1 MENEKKPTKRLTLK
15 EKKNKPLNNELK
27 KRVIDA
33 KGKLPTSGIT
43 SLLIFKHP
51 ELDTIKKKSLI
62 ANVLQLR
69 QTDED
74 ITEKL
79 EALAFTLTENPE
91 I

>member
-1 MENEKKPTKRLTLK
+1 MEQNPKPKKRLTLK
-15 EKKNKPLNNELK
+15 EKKNQPLNDQLK
-27 KRVIDA
+27 IRIIEVK
-33 KGKLPTSGIT
+33 KKLPTSGIT

-51 ELDTIKKKSLI
+51 ELDTIKNKSLI

-69 QTDED
+69 TTDQG

-79 EALAFTLTENPE
+79 ETLAVTLTENPE

>member
-1 MENEKKPTKRLTLK
+1 MSQQKKPSLK
-15 EKKNKPLNNELK
+15 QKLSTPLNSALK
-27 KRVIDA
+27 KRVLEA
-33 KGKLPTSGIT
+33 KEKLPTSGIT

-51 ELDTIKKKSLI
+51 ELNTVKKRSLI
-62 ANVLQLR
+62 SNVLQLR
-69 QTDED
+69 QTDAD